1 MFQSFAFGDIMER
14 ASLDKDGLTVK
25 VGFSDGDTGEYP
37 YVWLRD
43 NCQCSTC
50 FHPVSKSRLF
60 LLRHLDIDVEPTKIQ
75 VIKTMSSEL
84 TSHLTVVFHKAR
96 YIELTSFVCFG
107 LWLGRA
113 N

>member
-25 VGFSDGDTGEYP
+25 VGFCDGDTGEYP

-60 LLRHLDIDVEPTKIQ
+60 LLRHLDIDVEPSSMQ
-75 VIKTMSSEL
+75 VIVTVFDMSHETLWIVLKT
-84 TSHLTVVFHKAR
+84 VFVESNHR
-96 YIELTSFVCFG
+96 NVY
-107 LWLGRA
+107 
-113 N
+113 

>member
-1 MFQSFAFGDIMER
+1 MEHVE
-14 ASLDKDGLTVK
+14 LDHDKSMLK
-25 VGFSDGDTGEYP
+25 VSFSDKETGEYP

-75 VIKTMSSEL
+75 VINTMSSEF
-84 TSHLTVVFHKAR
+84 TSHI
-96 YIELTSFVCFG
+96 YCSFSQDKVC
-107 LWLGRA
+107 
-113 N
+113 